1 MKSVGINLLWMV
13 PGVVG
18 GSETY
23 LTRLLRGLTERDS
36 GLDYTI
42 FALPQ
47 FAEAHPDL
55 ASHFEVAYAPLT
67 GQMKSFR
74 VAGENS
80 WLAAQCRR
88 RGMDLVHHG
97 GGTMPAAPLH
107 APSSRSTTSSTSTS
121 PSTSR
126 GRR

>member
-1 MKSVGINLLWMV
+1 MRSVGINLLWMV

-23 LTRLLRGLTERDS
+23 LTRLLRGLAERDAD
-36 GLDYTI
+36 LEYTI

-47 FAEAHPDL
+47 FAEAYPDL
-55 ASHFEVAYAPLT
+55 ASSFEVSYAPLS

-88 RGMDLVHHG
+88 RGIDLIHHG
-97 GGTMPAAPLH
+97 GGTMPLL
-107 APSSRSTTSSTSTS
+107 
-121 PSTSR
+121 
-126 GRR
+126 